1 MLTISQ
7 VATRRKHI
15 KKIFETQNM
24 VSAQHYIGAL
34 YPKEIS
40 LAEYNMFHAYL
51 NSLNV
56 NSDKMKLMEQYEKE
70 YRATK
75 GEENIALE
83 NKLRKYNIE
92 TEFSVDHIFFT
103 DWHTNKVLYSF
114 EL

>member
-1 MLTISQ
+1 MLTLSQ
-7 VATRRKHI
+7 VTTKRKHI

-24 VSAQHYIGAL
+24 VSAQYYIGVL

-40 LAEYNMFHAYL
+40 LEEYNMFHAYL

-56 NSDKMKLMEQYEKE
+56 NSDKMKLMKQYEKE
-70 YRATK
+70 YRAT

-83 NKLRKYNIE
+83 NKLRKYNIG

-103 DWHTNKVLYSF
+103 DWHTNEVIYSF

>member
-1 MLTISQ
+1 MLTLSQ
-7 VATRRKHI
+7 VTTKRKHI
-15 KKIFETQNM
+15 KEIFETQNM
-24 VSAQHYIGAL
+24 VSAQHYIGAI

-40 LAEYNMFHAYL
+40 LEEYNMFHAYL

-70 YRATK
+70 YRAT

-103 DWHTNKVLYSF
+103 DRHSNKVLYSF
-114 EL
+114 EI